1 VERAKHLKMNQAAYK
16 EVKDKWVNAKNT
28 AVNAWNADYKVA
40 QGDYEDRIGHVHS
53 ISKDV

>member
-1 VERAKHLKMNQAAYK
+1 MNQAAYK